1 MSSSFFSVLIF
12 LEAGFSSVPLRFL
25 FDLQSFNECGSSITA
40 MKSTRHCKNCGSS
53 FNVDSCNVRHHS
65 HCPVAACRSAR
76 RALAQACRRASK
88 NATRTKPAAASRLQR
103 TLKPT
108 EADLLAENPTF
119 IGLISLLTGSS
130 DLQEIQIT
138 ARRLYRRGSDIP
150 GIAAKT
156 QKNAPSV

>member
-65 HCPVAACRSAR
+65 HCPVAVCQRAR
-76 RALAQACRRASK
+76 RALAQACRRALRLPRK
-88 NATRTKPAAASRLQR
+88 IVLDIRAAI
-103 TLKPT
+103 PYFF
-108 EADLLAENPTF
+108 ADANRVVDSTDP
-119 IGLISLLTGSS
+119 GS
-130 DLQEIQIT
+130 
-138 ARRLYRRGSDIP
+138 A
-150 GIAAKT
+150 
-156 QKNAPSV
+156 